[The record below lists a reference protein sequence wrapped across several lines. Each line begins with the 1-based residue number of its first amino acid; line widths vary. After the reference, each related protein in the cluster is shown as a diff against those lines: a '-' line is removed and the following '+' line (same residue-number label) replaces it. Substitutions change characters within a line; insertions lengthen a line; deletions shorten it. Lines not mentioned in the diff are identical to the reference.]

1 MPPKGRRAPIALEED
16 SSDGDTNCAQR
27 SNKPVI
33 KKSNKKKADT
43 EDTEEEEEIVKK
55 ISKKPIKR
63 DDETEAVAI
72 IYQIESE
79 KHPFYYLNGV
89 PDSVEISKL
98 DCTKN
103 EA

>member
-1 MPPKGRRAPIALEED
+1 M
-16 SSDGDTNCAQR
+16 Q
-27 SNKPVI
+27 
-33 KKSNKKKADT
+33 KKSQKKIADV

-55 ISKKPIKR
+55 TSKKPIKR

-79 KHPFYYLNGV
+79 KHPFHYLNGV

-98 DCTKN
+98 DCPRTEVYKVYLYFIIN
-103 EA
+103 LNRLFYSFNFKVKKK